1 MTATTPSATAP
12 STPTL
17 PAPSLAGI
25 RLRFGGIVRS
35 EWIKLRSLRSTVWC
49 YGLIVL
55 LTIGFGVLLALTF
68 SHTGASLS
76 ADQSNAILV
85 QVATLGVNFTQL
97 IVAVLGAL
105 VITGEYSTG
114 MIRSTFTAVPGRI
127 GAYIGKAV
135 VLAVSTFVIGL
146 ISIVA
151 TAVVA
156 LPLLS
161 GKGVSANVFDW
172 AVLLPMIGGAGY
184 LTLIAL
190 LAFTFGTIV
199 RSSAGAIATI
209 LGLLLVVPTILQII
223 AGITRAVWIQNVA
236 AFLPSVAGGKIF
248 AYQDAVAGVPTETT
262 PKTAGLIDLTSW
274 EGLVVTVAWVL
285 VFGVIAAVLVKR
297 RDA

>member
-1 MTATTPSATAP
+1 MSTATANDATTTTA
-12 STPTL
+12 TNAL
-17 PAPSLAGI
+17 DEI
-25 RLRFGGIVRS
+25 RLSFGGVVRS

-68 SHTGASLS
+68 SQSGQQPT
-76 ADQSNAILV
+76 ADQQNGVLV

-114 MIRSTFTAVPGRI
+114 MIRSTFAATPGRL
-127 GAYIGKAV
+127 GAYVGKAV
-135 VLAVSTFVIGL
+135 VLSVSTFVIGL

-151 TAVVA
+151 TALVS
-156 LPLLS
+156 LPLLA
-161 GKGVSANVFDW
+161 GKGVHPELFDW
-172 AVLLPMIGGAGY
+172 SVLLPMIGGAGY

-190 LAFTFGTIV
+190 LAFAFGTIL
-199 RSSAGAIATI
+199 RNSAGAIATI
-209 LGLLLVVPTILQII
+209 LGLLLVVPTVLQII
-223 AGITRAVWIQNVA
+223 SSMTRAVWIQNVA

-248 AYQDAVAGVPTETT
+248 EYAGSVTGSPTQSASA
-262 PKTAGLIDLTSW
+262 PGGLVDLSSW
-274 EGLVVTVAWVL
+274 EGLAVLIAWTL
-285 VFGVIAAVLVKR
+285 VFGIIGAVLLKR